1 MYASFRKAR
10 RALKN
15 ELRRNY
21 ARFKRSRS
29 KATFVAVTGSS
40 AKTTTVALLSHILSG
55 TAKVKTQAGDN
66 GLLSTLQTLGN
77 VRREHDYVV
86 CEIGAAGP
94 GTLKPIFDLIKPSV
108 GIVTLVGLEHYTA
121 FRSKEAVAKE
131 KGALVEVL
139 PQSGLAILN
148 KDDARVLAM
157 QDLTKAR
164 VVTFGQSE
172 ADYSNDELISTAL
185 GGLAFMLTHRDRQIR
200 LETRLTGAH
209 NRLAVSAAAACALEL
224 GVSEDT
230 VIERVA
236 SFEPVFGRLSIHAI
250 DGGPTFILDTAKA
263 PYHSITLSIEVLRD
277 CIAPRKR
284 FVLGQLADFAGNP
297 NPKYRDTYRAAR
309 DVADQVI
316 FVGGNSHR
324 SKATR
329 EEIEAGKFIAFS
341 TAEEL
346 SKYIKSTAIAG
357 EVILLKSSKNLHLER
372 VALDWTTD
380 VKCWS
385 DACGV
390 AWGCLDCGLY
400 NTSFAEH
407 RGKAA
412 KLKSGRRQWFTSRRS
427 ASRPE

>member
-1 MYASFRKAR
+1 MYAWFRKAR
-10 RALKN
+10 RAVKN
-15 ELRRNY
+15 ELKRTH

-66 GLLSTLQTLGN
+66 RLLSTLQTLGN

-185 GGLAFMLTHRDRQIR
+185 GGLVFMLTHRDHQIR
-200 LETRLTGAH
+200 LETRLTGAQ

-224 GVSEDT
+224 GVSEET
-230 VIERVA
+230 VIQRVA

-250 DGGPTFILDTAKA
+250 DGGPTFILDTWKA
-263 PYHSITLSIEVLRD
+263 PYHSIPMTLDVLRD
-277 CIAPRKR
+277 CVAPRKR
-284 FVLGQLADFAGNP
+284 FVLGNISDYAGNP
-297 NPKYRDTYRAAR
+297 RPKYRDTYRAAR

-316 FVGGNSHR
+316 FVGDNSHR

-329 EEIEAGKFIAFS
+329 EEIEAGKFVALRSIQQ
-341 TAEEL
+341 L
-346 SKYIKSTAIAG
+346 SNYIKSTAVPG
-357 EVILLKSSKNLHLER
+357 EVILLKGSGTSHFER
-372 VALDWTTD
+372 VMLDWETD
-380 VKCWS
+380 VRCWS
-385 DACGV
+385 DACGKGKDCV
-390 AWGCLDCGLY
+390 KCGLY
-400 NTSFAEH
+400 NTPFAEH

-412 KLKSGRRQWFTSRRS
+412 KLKSGRGKWLASWRS
-427 ASRPE
+427 TPRLT